1 MNSLQNRQKKQEET
15 ADDTGNMMFWL
26 NGAD

>member
-1 MNSLQNRQKKQEET
+1 MNSLQNVQKQQEET
-15 ADDTGNMMFWL
+15 ADDTGNMMFGL